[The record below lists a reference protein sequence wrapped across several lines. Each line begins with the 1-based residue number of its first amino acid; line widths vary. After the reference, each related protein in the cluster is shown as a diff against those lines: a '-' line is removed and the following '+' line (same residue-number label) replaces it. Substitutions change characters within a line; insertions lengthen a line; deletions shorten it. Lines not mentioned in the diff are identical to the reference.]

1 MQSTTTSNIV
11 SNIDSSDD
19 DYPYNVAGSHLGK
32 PPLRQ
37 WDLNENSTQW
47 DISHAA
53 PSDAFLERTW
63 TVWSVLFFVFSLFN
77 LLVLWSIVREPL
89 VRSRVF
95 NQYLI
100 YLMIPDVLYTGLCA
114 IWCAILKSQGG
125 FMHPAFCAV
134 QSFYLIGAVAANS
147 WLNAIIVWEI
157 HRLLNAAHKQRP
169 YVPTTS
175 RAAARRSIAIY
186 IFSLLVASLGLWKPW
201 TVDTPLENVI
211 PHRINNSRGFV
222 CVPMPYDK
230 KSTLFFF
237 LAFFP
242 LFNGIPLLYS
252 VGVALDVCLR
262 RKLPTQGPKR
272 ELALYF
278 FRILVVFLV
287 MWLPPV
293 VVLYILQTQ
302 NPWLTVLASAWGHSQ
317 GAVSAAA
324 SLLKPDIY
332 QAFSELCANIIRFG
346 YCRSRRGPMSREQQ
360 SNESNSSLYGFHSS
374 AHVRS
379 NHSAHGPHHS
389 SHHDNAK
396 KSQGDHDDDGGGK
409 DDNNNFNGSNSVLN
423 NQQHC
428 DMEHG
433 ETTLPASN
441 IDATTTM
448 ADTLPLPFTTTD
460 AGVVVNKRK
469 EENADTEH
477 ASE

>member
-1 MQSTTTSNIV
+1 MQSTTKSSID

-19 DYPYNVAGSHLGK
+19 DYPYNVAGSHLGE

-53 PSDAFLERTW
+53 PADSFLERTW
-63 TVWSVLFFVFSLFN
+63 TAWSVIFFLFSLFN
-77 LLVLWSIVREPL
+77 LLVLWSILRKPV

-125 FMHPAFCAV
+125 FMHPAFCRV
-134 QSFYLIGAVAANS
+134 QSFYLIGAIAANS
-147 WLNAIIVWEI
+147 WLNAIIAWEI

-169 YVPTTS
+169 YVPTKS

-201 TVDTPLENVI
+201 TIDTPLENAI
-211 PHRINNSRGFV
+211 PHRINTNQGFV
-222 CVPMPYDK
+222 CVPMPYDQ

-237 LAFFP
+237 LAFYP
-242 LFNGIPLLYS
+242 LFNGIPLLYAI
-252 VGVALDVCLR
+252 GVALDICLR
-262 RKLPTQGPKR
+262 RKLPTQGAKR
-272 ELALYF
+272 ELAVYF

-287 MWLPPV
+287 MWLPTIV
-293 VVLYILQTQ
+293 VFYLLHMQ
-302 NPWLTVLASAWGHSQ
+302 NPWLTVLASAWSHSQ

-324 SLLKPDIY
+324 TLLKPDIY
-332 QAFSELCANIIRFG
+332 QAFTEVCANIIRCG
-346 YCRSRRGPMSREQQ
+346 HCRSRSGQMSRQQ
-360 SNESNSSLYGFHSS
+360 QPKESNSSLYGFHSS

-379 NHSAHGPHHS
+379 NRFAHGPHHS
-389 SHHDNAK
+389 SHHDNAEE
-396 KSQGDHDDDGGGK
+396 SQADNEEY
-409 DDNNNFNGSNSVLN
+409 DNNNNNSNWSRNGVSS
-423 NQQHC
+423 NQQHY
-428 DMEHG
+428 DIEHG

-441 IDATTTM
+441 IDTATTM
-448 ADTLPLPFTTTD
+448 ADTLPLPFTATNV
-460 AGVVVNKRK
+460 GVVENRRE
-469 EENADTEH
+469 EENADSEH
-477 ASE
+477 VPE